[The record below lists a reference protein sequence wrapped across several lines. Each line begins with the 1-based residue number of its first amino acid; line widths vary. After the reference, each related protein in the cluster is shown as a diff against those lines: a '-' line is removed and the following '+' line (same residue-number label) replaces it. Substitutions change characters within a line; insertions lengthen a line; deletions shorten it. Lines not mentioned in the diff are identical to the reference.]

1 MNPGPAV
8 AESPAFPSR
17 SAICWPVFL
26 SAGLVLLA
34 LVLFAGIW
42 PERAADTFTAAQAW
56 VIRSFGWF
64 YMLAVAIF
72 LVTAIVLAFG
82 RHGGIRLGAD
92 EETPEFGN
100 GSWFAMLFSAGM
112 GIGLMFFGVAEPVM
126 HYATPPPNAAGMP
139 LSFGAAREAMIST
152 FFHWGLHAWAVYA
165 MVGLV
170 LAYFGFRRGL
180 PLTIR
185 SALHPF
191 LGERFRGWPG
201 HVVDGFA
208 VIGTMLGVATSLGYG
223 AAQANAG
230 LAHLTGLPTGPW
242 VQVVLIAGIIA
253 IALGS
258 VVLGLDAG
266 IRRLSI
272 LNLGLALGL
281 MTFVLVTG
289 PTLFLLQAY
298 VQNTGA
304 YLADIVGRTFRLH
317 AYEPSGWL
325 GGWTLLYWA
334 WWISWSPFV
343 GMFIARISRGRT
355 IKEFVLGVLVAPAGF
370 TFAWMTVFG
379 NTAIQ
384 MDMAQGGWL
393 SAAVGA
399 DVTTALFQFLEALP
413 LSAITGWMATLLI
426 VTFFVTSADS
436 AALVVDTIASG
447 GSEENPVW
455 QRIFWCVAI
464 GALAAVLLLAGGL
477 AALQTASLIG
487 ALPFTAIMLLATWG
501 LFRALADEEGART
514 GHAPARAPAAADG
527 WQQRLGAALHRPS
540 RATAE
545 RHLAAAIRPALE
557 AVAEEIRKR
566 GGQAELVAEDG
577 RAALTAELPGG
588 ARFGYAVQLRAMK
601 EPAFALA
608 GSQPTEAS
616 RHRWWR
622 AEVAGAGYDVFGW
635 TRDDIIGDV
644 MAVLDR
650 ALVRASR

>member
-1 MNPGPAV
+1 MAEAPAI
-8 AESPAFPSR
+8 PPR
-17 SAICWPVFL
+17 RGLCWPVFL
-26 SAGLVLLA
+26 ASGAVLLA
-34 LVLFAGIW
+34 LVLFAGLW
-42 PERAADTFTAAQAW
+42 PERAAAAFSRGQAW
-56 VIRSFGWF
+56 VIGHFGWF

-72 LVTAIVLAFG
+72 LLVAIMLAFG
-82 RHGGIRLGAD
+82 RHGSVRLGAD
-92 EETPEFGN
+92 DETPEFDN

-126 HYATPPPNAAGMP
+126 HYATPPPGTLATP
-139 LSFGAAREAMIST
+139 QSFGAAREAMIST

-180 PLTIR
+180 PLTLR
-185 SALHPF
+185 SALYPF

-201 HVVDGFA
+201 HAVDTFA

-230 LAHLTGLPTGPW
+230 LAHLTGMPTGPW
-242 VQVVLIAGIIA
+242 VQVVLIIGIIG

-258 VVLGLDAG
+258 VLLGLDAG

-272 LNLGLALGL
+272 LNLVLAGAL
-281 MTFVLVTG
+281 MGFVLATG
-289 PTLFLLQAY
+289 PTLFLVQAF

-334 WWISWSPFV
+334 WWIAWSPFV
-343 GMFIARISRGRT
+343 GMFIARVSRGRT

-370 TFAWMTVFG
+370 TFAWMTIFG

-399 DVTTALFQFLEALP
+399 DVTTALFRFLDALP
-413 LSAITGWMATLLI
+413 LSAISGWVATLLI

-455 QRIFWCVAI
+455 QRIFWCVSI

-477 AALQTASLIG
+477 SALQTASLIG
-487 ALPFTAIMLLATWG
+487 ALPFTAIMLVACWG
-501 LFRALADEEGART
+501 LVRSLGEEEAART
-514 GHAPARAPAAADG
+514 GLVPARAPAAAEG
-527 WQQRLGAALHRPS
+527 WQRRLGAALHRPS
-540 RATAE
+540 RGTAE
-545 RHLAAAIRPALE
+545 RHLDAAVRPALE
-557 AVAEEIRKR
+557 AVAEELRKR
-566 GGQAELVAEDG
+566 GAQTELATGDG
-577 RAALTAELPGG
+577 RTQLAAELPGG
-588 ARFGYAVQLRAMK
+588 ARFTYAVQLRPMK
-601 EPAFALA
+601 EAAFALA
-608 GSQPTEAS
+608 GAQPTEAS

-635 TRDDIIGDV
+635 TREDIIGDV
-644 MAVLDR
+644 MGVMDR
-650 ALVRASR
+650 ALARKNR

>member
-1 MNPGPAV
+1 M
-8 AESPAFPSR
+8 AEPRPSPSQ
-17 SAICWPVFL
+17 SSICWPVFL
-26 SAGLVLLA
+26 SAGFVLLA
-34 LVLFAGIW
+34 LVLFAGLW
-42 PERAADTFTAAQAW
+42 PERAAGTFTAAQAW
-56 VIRSFGWF
+56 VIQSFGWF

-72 LVTAIVLAFG
+72 LVAALLLAFG
-82 RHGGIRLGAD
+82 RHGGVRLGAD
-92 EETPEFGN
+92 DETPEFGN

-126 HYATPPPNAAGMP
+126 HYAAPPPGTAGTAQ
-139 LSFGAAREAMIST
+139 SFGAAREAMVST

-180 PLTIR
+180 PLTLR
-185 SALHPF
+185 SALYPF

-201 HVVDGFA
+201 HVVDSFA

-230 LAHLTGLPTGPW
+230 LAHLTGMPTGPW
-242 VQVVLIAGIIA
+242 VQVALIAGIIA
-253 IALGS
+253 IALVS
-258 VVLGLDAG
+258 VMLGLDAG

-281 MTFVLVTG
+281 MVFVLATG
-289 PTLFLLQAY
+289 PTLFLVQAY

-334 WWISWSPFV
+334 WWIAWSPFV

-370 TFAWMTVFG
+370 TFAWMTIFG

-384 MDMAQGGWL
+384 MDMAQDGWL

-399 DVTTALFQFLEALP
+399 DVTTALFRFLEALP
-413 LSAITGWMATLLI
+413 LSAITGWVATLLI

-477 AALQTASLIG
+477 SALQTASLIG
-487 ALPFTAIMLLATWG
+487 ALPFTAIMLIATWG
-501 LFRALADEEGART
+501 LMRALNEEEGTRT

-527 WQQRLGAALHRPS
+527 WQQRLGAALHRPN
-540 RATAE
+540 RVTAE
-545 RHLAAAIRPALE
+545 RHLDAAIRPALE

-566 GGQAELVAEDG
+566 GGQADLVAGDG
-577 RAALTAELPGG
+577 RAALAADLPGG
-588 ARFGYAVQLRAMK
+588 ARFTYAVQLRAMK
-601 EPAFALA
+601 EAAFALA
-608 GSQPTEAS
+608 GAQPTEAS

-650 ALVRASR
+650 ALVRAAR

>member
-1 MNPGPAV
+1 M
-8 AESPAFPSR
+8 AESLPTQPRPGLSR
-17 SAICWPVFL
+17 PVFFS
-26 SAGLVLLA
+26 SASVLLV
-34 LVLFAGIW
+34 LVLFAGLW
-42 PERAADTFTAAQAW
+42 PDQAAVVFAAAQAW
-56 VIRSFGWF
+56 VISSFGWF

-72 LVTAIVLAFG
+72 LVAAVLLAFG
-82 RHGGIRLGAD
+82 RHGAVRLGAD
-92 EETPEFGN
+92 DETPEFGN

-126 HYATPPPNAAGMP
+126 HYATPPPGTAGTP
-139 LSFGAAREAMIST
+139 QSFGAAREAMVST
-152 FFHWGLHAWAVYA
+152 FFHWGLHAWAIYA

-185 SALHPF
+185 SALYPF

-201 HVVDGFA
+201 HVVDSFA

-223 AAQANAG
+223 AAQTNAG

-242 VQVVLIAGIIA
+242 VQVALIAAIIT

-281 MTFVLVTG
+281 MVFVLLTG
-289 PTLFLLQAY
+289 PTLFLVQAY
-298 VQNTGA
+298 VQNIGA

-370 TFAWMTVFG
+370 TFAWMTIFG

-384 MDMAQGGWL
+384 MDMTQGGWL
-393 SAAVGA
+393 ATAVGD
-399 DVTTALFQFLEALP
+399 DVTTALFRFLGALP
-413 LSAITGWMATLLI
+413 LSAISSWIATLLI

-455 QRIFWCVAI
+455 QRIFWCISI

-477 AALQTASLIG
+477 SALQTASLIG
-487 ALPFTAIMLLATWG
+487 ALPFTVIMLVATWG
-501 LFRALADEEGART
+501 LFRALAEEEGART
-514 GHAPARAPAAADG
+514 GLAPARAPAAADG

-540 RATAE
+540 RVTAE
-545 RHLAAAIRPALE
+545 RHLDAAIRPALE

-566 GGQAELVAEDG
+566 GGLAELSSEDG
-577 RAALTAELPGG
+577 RAALAADLPGG
-588 ARFGYAVQLRAMK
+588 ARFTYAVQLRAMK

-608 GSQPTEAS
+608 GAQPTEAS

-650 ALVRASR
+650 ALARVVR